1 MPRYMLQFSYTP
13 QAWGALAKNPTNRR
27 PQVEGMMKKL
37 GGRLVDLYYHFG
49 DFDGTAIVEA
59 PDDATAF
66 AAVIAAVTPGHIK
79 TTRTTRL
86 LTVEETIEAMKK
98 AGTVSLPAPG

>member
-1 MPRYMLQFSYTP
+1 MPRYMLQFSYSAT
-13 QAWGALAKNPTNRR
+13 AWAALAKDPANRR
-27 PQVEGMMKKL
+27 ALVETMMKKL

-59 PDDATAF
+59 PDDITAF
-66 AAVIAAVTPGHIK
+66 AAVIAAVAPGHIK

-86 LTVEETIEAMKK
+86 MTVEETIEAMKK

>member
-1 MPRYMLQFSYTP
+1 MI
-13 QAWGALAKNPTNRR
+13 RR
-27 PQVEGMMKKL
+27 PPRSTLFPYTTLFRSEGMMKKL

-59 PDDATAF
+59 PDDTTAF
-66 AAVIAAVTPGHIK
+66 AAVLAAVTPGHIK

-86 LTVEETIEAMKK
+86 LTVEETLEAMKK